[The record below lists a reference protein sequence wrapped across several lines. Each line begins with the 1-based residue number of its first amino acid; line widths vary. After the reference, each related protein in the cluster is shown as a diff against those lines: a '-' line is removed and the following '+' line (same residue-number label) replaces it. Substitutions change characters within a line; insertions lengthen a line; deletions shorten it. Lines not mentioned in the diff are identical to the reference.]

1 MSSRRRSLMGKAG
14 VLLGL
19 AEARQVGRGHALPH
33 SQKKR
38 LSDAGEL
45 GDGGTVTFPPVSSSS
60 GWMFASPPLWRAS
73 AFQGSG
79 SAGSYANCRRLRGVV
94 SLSHAIASLEAGKS
108 PCASPDLMIE
118 VVSPVMALEYQDF
131 LKNAHL
137 SLMND
142 AESLRQM
149 RATHIKEPA

>member
-19 AEARQVGRGHALPH
+19 TEARQVGRGHALPH

-108 PCASPDLMIE
+108 PGWPWRIRHSGAVTDLGGYAWRSAQPEGSGSSRLSPR
-118 VVSPVMALEYQDF
+118 
-131 LKNAHL
+131 H
-137 SLMND
+137 
-142 AESLRQM
+142 
-149 RATHIKEPA
+149 